1 MMKISLNL
9 EENELI
15 PTPKTPVIFTESLIN
30 APDDVTLEYSSSQDL
45 SYTSKRSEGRFSRPM
60 RKLEEVLGAV

>member
-1 MMKISLNL
+1 MVKFI

-45 SYTSKRSEGRFSRPM
+45 SYVKRSEGRFPQPQD
-60 RKLEEVLGAV
+60 